1 MIVVHS
7 KIFSSN
13 SVMSLEPVMTNFIL
27 SLTDKTFTDHY
38 FTVVFSGLGIPRS
51 GKLVT
56 YNEFINK
63 GTMSLGRLQLQFT
76 SKDFLQECAEFTRA

>member
-1 MIVVHS
+1 MILVHS
-7 KIFSSN
+7 GIFSSN
-13 SVMSLEPVMTNFIL
+13 SATSLEPVMTDLIL
-27 SLTDKTFTDHY
+27 SLTDKTITDHS
-38 FTVVFSGLGIPRS
+38 FTGLFSGLEIPRS

-76 SKDFLQECAEFTRA
+76 SKDLLQECGEFTRA